1 MRTLIVDDEQLARER
16 LMHLVRELPEWEVAG
31 EAANGGEALEFL
43 RRNPVDVVLMDIRMP
58 GMDGLE
64 AARHLTALPD
74 PPAVIFCTAYTDHA
88 LEAFEANAIDY
99 LVKPIRR
106 ERLAAALSKARKLTP
121 DKLTESGLTE
131 SGARTHLC
139 ARVRG
144 DLKLVPVE
152 NVVYLQAEHK
162 YVTVRHAGGEL
173 LIEDSLTTLEEE
185 FGDRFLRIHR
195 NALVAPTFLAG
206 LEKNDRGHPVVILKG
221 VDDRLEVSR
230 RNLPAVRQVIKS
242 L

>member
-16 LMHLVRELPEWEVAG
+16 LRHLILAVPEWEVAG
-31 EAANGGEALEFL
+31 EAANGAEALKFL
-43 RRNPVDVVLMDIRMP
+43 QDNPVDVVLMDIRMP

-64 AARHLTALPD
+64 AARHLSGMPD
-74 PPAVIFCTAYTDHA
+74 PPAVVFCTAYTDHA
-88 LEAFEANAIDY
+88 LEAFDANAIDY

-106 ERLAAALSKARKLTP
+106 ERLAIALSKARKLTP
-121 DKLTESGLTE
+121 ETLSESGVTE

-144 DLKLVPVE
+144 DLKLVPVD

-162 YVTVRHAGGEL
+162 YVTVRHTGGEIL
-173 LIEDSLTTLEEE
+173 VEDSLTTLEDE
-185 FGDRFLRIHR
+185 FGDRFLRVHR
-195 NALVAPTFLAG
+195 NALVARAFLAG
-206 LEKNDRGHPVVILKG
+206 LEKNDGGHPVVTLKG

>member
-16 LMHLVRELPEWEVAG
+16 LMHLVQALPDWEVAG
-31 EAANGGEALEFL
+31 EAGNGAEALTFL
-43 RRNPVDVVLMDIRMP
+43 QHNPVDVVLMDIRMP

-64 AARHLTALPD
+64 AARHLAAMPD
-74 PPAVIFCTAYTDHA
+74 PPAVVFCTAYTDHA
-88 LEAFEANAIDY
+88 LEAFEANAVDY

-121 DKLTESGLTE
+121 EVLTGSGLSE
-131 SGARTHLC
+131 SGARSHLC

-162 YVTVRHAGGEL
+162 YVTVRHTGGEL
-173 LIEDSLTTLEEE
+173 LIEDSLTNLEEE
-185 FGDRFLRIHR
+185 FGERFLRIHR
-195 NALVAPTFLAG
+195 NALVALTFLTG
-206 LEKNDRGHPVVILKG
+206 LEKNDGGHPVVTLKG

-230 RNLPAVRQVIKS
+230 RNLPAVRQKIKS

>member
-1 MRTLIVDDEQLARER
+1 MKTLIVDDEQLARDR
-16 LMHLVRELPEWEVAG
+16 LAHLVQELPEWEVAG
-31 EAANGGEALEFL
+31 QAANGGDALRFL
-43 RRNPVDVVLMDIRMP
+43 QETPVDVVLMDIRMP

-64 AARHLTALPD
+64 AARHLVAMPN
-74 PPAVIFCTAYTDHA
+74 PPAVVFCTAYTDHA
-88 LEAFEANAIDY
+88 LEAFDANAIDY

-106 ERLAAALSKARKLTP
+106 ERLATALSKARKLTP
-121 DKLTESGLTE
+121 ETLSDSGLAESGV
-131 SGARTHLC
+131 RTHLC

-162 YVTVRHAGGEL
+162 YVTVRHTGGEI

-185 FGDRFLRIHR
+185 FGERFLRIHR
-195 NALVAPTFLAG
+195 NALVALAFLAG
-206 LEKNDRGHPVVILKG
+206 LEKTDGGQPVVTLKG

>member
-1 MRTLIVDDEQLARER
+1 MKTLIVDDEQLARER
-16 LMHLVRELPEWEVAG
+16 LGHLVRELPEWEVAG
-31 EAANGGEALEFL
+31 QAASGGDALKFL
-43 RRNPVDVVLMDIRMP
+43 QETPVDVVLMDIRMP

-64 AARHLTALPD
+64 AARHLAAMPN
-74 PPAVIFCTAYTDHA
+74 PPAVVFCTAYTDHA
-88 LEAFEANAIDY
+88 LEAFDAHAIDY

-106 ERLAAALSKARKLTP
+106 ERLATALSKARKLTP
-121 DKLTESGLTE
+121 EALSDSGLTE

-162 YVTVRHAGGEL
+162 YVTVRHTDGEI

-185 FGDRFLRIHR
+185 FGERFLRIHR
-195 NALVAPTFLAG
+195 NALVALAFLSG
-206 LEKNDRGHPVVILKG
+206 LEKNDGGHTVVTLKG

>member
-16 LMHLVRELPEWEVAG
+16 LRHLVQALPEWEVAG
-31 EAANGGEALEFL
+31 EAANGGDALKFL
-43 RRNPVDVVLMDIRMP
+43 QHTPVDVVLMDIRMP
-58 GMDGLE
+58 GMDGME
-64 AARHLTALPD
+64 AARHLATLPD
-74 PPAVIFCTAYTDHA
+74 PPAVVFCTAYTDHA

-106 ERLAAALSKARKLTP
+106 ERLAAALSKARKLSP
-121 DKLTESGLTE
+121 EALTGNGLTE

-162 YVTVRHAGGEL
+162 YVTVRHPGGEIL
-173 LIEDSLTTLEEE
+173 VEDSLTTLEDE
-185 FGDRFLRIHR
+185 FGERFLRIHR
-195 NALVAPTFLAG
+195 NALVAVAFLAG
-206 LEKNDRGHPVVILKG
+206 LEKNDGGHPVVTLKG

-230 RNLPAVRQVIKS
+230 RNLPAVRQLIKS